1 MALREENLDGA
12 SGGGKPAISDAQA
25 EDAFRT
31 ILKWIGEDAKSRRP
45 DRDA

>member
-12 SGGGKPAISDAQA
+12 SGGGKTISDAQA

-31 ILKWIGEDAKSRRP
+31 ILEVDRRGRHSRRP
-45 DRDA
+45 D